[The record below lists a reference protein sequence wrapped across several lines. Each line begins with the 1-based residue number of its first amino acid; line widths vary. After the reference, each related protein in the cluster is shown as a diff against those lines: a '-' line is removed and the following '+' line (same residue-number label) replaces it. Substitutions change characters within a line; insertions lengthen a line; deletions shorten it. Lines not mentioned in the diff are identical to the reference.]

1 MNQRIGLIDV
11 DGHHFPNL
19 CLMKLSAFHKQQG
32 DIVEWHDKS
41 APEYDIVYMAKVFS
55 NAYSPDVPEPINARK
70 IVKGGT
76 GYAIWLEGDREVYH
90 KELDPPLAP
99 EIENIY
105 PDYSLYPEYTGY
117 GQSLKKQTAYGFLT
131 RGCPRG
137 CGFCHVAPKEGRCSH
152 KVADL
157 SQFWSG
163 QGHICLSDPNILAC
177 KDALPL
183 LKQLAD
189 SGATIDFNQGLD
201 ARLITPEKAELLA
214 RMKLKTPHFA
224 MDSMDALVPV
234 SRGLRLYVDAC
245 KRIKGKWNWRN
256 AKVFCLTNFD
266 TTHEQDMER
275 IKAIQDCECY
285 PYVMIYNKPSAPQIT
300 RRLQRWT
307 NNVICYAK
315 SKDFD
320 DYQQWAY
327 KKPLQ
332 EPIPQR
338 KEETLKLFVYDFEV
352 FHDDWIGIFKDYE
365 TKKFTIIHN
374 DSELMREFIDS
385 DCVYCGFNSKHY
397 DQFIVKAICNGA
409 SIEEV
414 KELND
419 FIIGGGQ
426 GWEHPLIHGNYYT
439 FNNIDIKDDMQMGLS
454 LKAIEGHL
462 GMSVQ
467 ESTVSFT
474 LDRPLTQ
481 SELEETIYYC
491 KHDVDTTEKL
501 VEVRAEYLKSKM
513 SVGRMV
519 GLSDAKALSMTNA
532 KLTAALLG
540 AKAHEYTDERAYVYP
555 PNLHKEHIPDEVFAF
570 FDQMH
575 DESISDDDLFKS
587 KLNFEI
593 GGCPC
598 VIGFGGIHGA
608 IPTYQEEA
616 HGNRTIRNYDVA
628 SLYPSLMINCG
639 YTSRSIPSAESFKEV
654 YHKRLAA
661 KKSGDKATANA
672 LKLVLNTTYGAM
684 LNKYNDLFDPLMG
697 RSVCVSGQLFLME
710 LALQYV
716 KRITTLKLIQLNTDG
731 VMVSLEDWELP
742 ILTEINE
749 EWQSRTGFMLEEDVI
764 QRVAQKDVNNYI
776 EIKSD
781 GSVKTKGGYL
791 VRGTSVV
798 GAFNINN
805 NATIV
810 AKAITEYFVHG
821 TPVEETI
828 NGCNDIMGFQLI
840 AKAGA
845 KYREAYHLVDDE
857 QQPVQKVNR
866 VYASKD
872 TRFGK
877 LFKVKAENDATA
889 KIEMLPEHC
898 IIDNDNHLTIDDVD
912 KNFYIEM
919 AKKRINDFLGIKP
932 EKKERKKKMATTKS
946 TDKGL
951 NVYQRLALIREKFAE
966 AGITKSGRNMQL
978 KAKYFELDD
987 IVPVAMPLF
996 HEQNLLPMVNFTK
1009 DEATMTLLDM
1019 LDPQTTIVFTAPMRE
1034 WLGNAAVTPV
1044 QALGATE
1051 TYMRRYL
1058 YQQALDIVEADEME
1072 NRPNPISAPAPKAP
1086 PTPEQREAV
1095 KQELTQPE
1103 GNASD
1108 LQIKQLKSALAQ
1120 LRTKDSSKEEWIAKV
1135 AIETQGFTAV
1145 TKTRCEEILKEVST
1159 MLGGDNA

>member
-1 MNQRIGLIDV
+1 M
-11 DGHHFPNL
+11 
-19 CLMKLSAFHKQQG
+19 
-32 DIVEWHDKS
+32 
-41 APEYDIVYMAKVFS
+41 
-55 NAYSPDVPEPINARK
+55 
-70 IVKGGT
+70 
-76 GYAIWLEGDREVYH
+76 
-90 KELDPPLAP
+90 
-99 EIENIY
+99 
-105 PDYSLYPEYTGY
+105 
-117 GQSLKKQTAYGFLT
+117 
-131 RGCPRG
+131 
-137 CGFCHVAPKEGRCSH
+137 
-152 KVADL
+152 
-157 SQFWSG
+157 
-163 QGHICLSDPNILAC
+163 
-177 KDALPL
+177 
-183 LKQLAD
+183 
-189 SGATIDFNQGLD
+189 
-201 ARLITPEKAELLA
+201 
-214 RMKLKTPHFA
+214 
-224 MDSMDALVPV
+224 
-234 SRGLRLYVDAC
+234 
-245 KRIKGKWNWRN
+245 
-256 AKVFCLTNFD
+256 
-266 TTHEQDMER
+266 
-275 IKAIQDCECY
+275 
-285 PYVMIYNKPSAPQIT
+285 
-300 RRLQRWT
+300 
-307 NNVICYAK
+307 
-315 SKDFD
+315 DFD
-320 DYQQWAY
+320 DYQSWAY
-327 KKPLQ
+327 KKPLKD
-332 EPIPQR
+332 PVPR
-338 KEETLKLFVYDFEV
+338 KEGETIKLFVYDCECFAY
-352 FHDDWIGIFKDYE
+352 DWLVIFKDYE
-365 TKKFTIIHN
+365 NKVFTVIHN
-374 DSELMREFIDS
+374 DEEALKEFIDS
-385 DCVYCGFNSKHY
+385 ECVYCGFNSKHY
-397 DQFIVKAICNGA
+397 DQFIIKAICNGA

-419 FIIGGGQ
+419 YIIGGGQ
-426 GWEHPLIHGNYYT
+426 GWEHPLIRGNYFS

-481 SELEETIYYC
+481 GELDEIIFYC

-501 VEVRAEYLKSKM
+501 VEVRSDYLKSKM

-540 AKAHEYTDERAYVYP
+540 ASAREYKDERAYTYP
-555 PNLHKEHIPDEVFAF
+555 PNLLREHIPAEVFAF

-616 HGNRTIRNYDVA
+616 KGNRTIRNYDVA

-710 LALQYV
+710 LASQYV
-716 KRITTLKLIQLNTDG
+716 NRITTLKLIQLNTDG
-731 VMVSLEDWELP
+731 IMVSLEDWELP
-742 ILTEINE
+742 ILTEIND
-749 EWQSRTGFMLEEDVI
+749 EWQTRTGFMLEEDVI
-764 QRVAQKDVNNYI
+764 QRVIQKDVNNYI

-805 NATIV
+805 NACIV
-810 AKAITEYFVHG
+810 ATALKEYFVHG
-821 TPVEETI
+821 TPVEDTI
-828 NGCNDIMGFQLI
+828 NGCNDIFQFQLI

-845 KYREAYHLVDDE
+845 KYREAYHLVDGK
-857 QQPVQKVNR
+857 QTPVQKVNR
-866 VYASKD
+866 VYATKD
-872 TRFGK
+872 ERYGK

-898 IIDNDNHLTIDDVD
+898 IIDNDNQLTIKDVD
-912 KNFYIEM
+912 KTFYIEM

-946 TDKGL
+946 ADKGL
-951 NVYQRLALIREKFAE
+951 NIYQRLALVREKFAS
-966 AGITKSGRNMQL
+966 AGITKSGKNMQL
-978 KAKYFELDD
+978 KSKYFELED

-996 HEQNLLPMVNFTK
+996 HEQNLIPLVNFTK
-1009 DEATMTLLDM
+1009 DDATMTILDM
-1019 LDPQTTIVFTAPMRE
+1019 SDLQTTIMFTAPMRE

-1072 NRPNPISAPAPKAP
+1072 NRPTTAPAPAPKAP

-1095 KQELTQPE
+1095 KNELTNAD

-1108 LQIKQLKSALAQ
+1108 LQIKQLKNALTQ
-1120 LRTKDSSKEEWIAKV
+1120 LRSKDPSKEEWIAQV
-1135 AIETQGFTAV
+1135 AIATQGFTKM
-1145 TKTRCEEILKEVST
+1145 TKTECENILTKVSE
-1159 MLGGDNA
+1159 MLEAGEN